1 MRSLDGRALRLA
13 LLVLEAQELGSQL
26 RKLEDLGTFFEL
38 SENKKLFLKL
48 EWNLHAA
55 ATIDR
60 REKVNMLVCLC
71 FFAIY
76 FLVLF
81 HFLEAT
87 ENDTDA
93 LLKLCL
99 YSSPIG
105 GRIADSA
112 SPRAAGG
119 GKISGEVRVVR
130 WKERKRTREDYLQA
144 SCNEKRRGSLRSWW

>member
-1 MRSLDGRALRLA
+1 MRSLDGRAWKPA
-13 LLVLEAQELGSQL
+13 SLVLVAQERGNQL

-38 SENKKLFLKL
+38 LENKKLSMEL

-60 REKVNMLVCLC
+60 REKVNMLVCL

-119 GKISGEVRVVR
+119 GKISGEVRAVR
-130 WKERKRTREDYLQA
+130 
-144 SCNEKRRGSLRSWW
+144 